1 MYYNTTQKLLNSRR
15 ERQEAV
21 REPKGFSFSF
31 SSSPSPTLVCVHG
44 RIVFGLYIMHLLM
57 YAAAA
62 AAASCVL
69 FIQVVVIIRT
79 CEKEKPKKGGGIFN
93 CPIEGSGGLNF
104 TIRLFQLTISNERNP
119 RNPPLR

>member
-62 AAASCVL
+62 ASCVL

-79 CEKEKPKKGGGIFN
+79 CEKEKPKRGGGDF
-93 CPIEGSGGLNF
+93 
-104 TIRLFQLTISNERNP
+104 
-119 RNPPLR
+119 